1 MLTTQRRLGAFALLA
16 SIALAACSSSG
27 GSTTPSSAATTAPTA
42 AASAPASA
50 PAASGSPAPST
61 AAGPTPPSANV
72 TLQGAGATF
81 PAPLYTSW
89 FETYNGAYPNIQ
101 IDYQANGSGAGIT
114 AITQQTVDFGASDA
128 AMKDSEIAALPA
140 GKKLFHFPTALGAV
154 VVIYNLP
161 DVPKLQLDSAN
172 ISEIFLGKITKWN
185 DPAIAANNAG
195 VALPDTAIAV
205 VHRSDGS
212 GTTNA
217 FTTYLDTV
225 SPTWHA
231 GPGAGKSVNW
241 PVGIGASGNDGVSTA
256 VKQTPGAI
264 GYVDLSVAIS
274 SKLTSAYVKN
284 ADGQFVPGS
293 TDGVTAAAEAAVST
307 FPADFR
313 QAPIING
320 AGPTTY
326 PIATY
331 TYLLVYEDQADAT
344 KGQALVAFLF
354 WALTDGQAAENPLG
368 YAPLPQEVAQKALTQ
383 LHLVTTGG
391 TPIWP

>member
-1 MLTTQRRLGAFALLA
+1 MTTTPRRLGSLVLLA
-16 SIALAACSSSG
+16 SIALAACTGSGASTAPSAAANATPTTATSAAPGSSSAPG
-27 GSTTPSSAATTAPTA
+27 AAAPIPPTA
-42 AASAPASA
+42 S
-50 PAASGSPAPST
+50 
-61 AAGPTPPSANV
+61 V

-81 PAPLYTSW
+81 PAPLYQAW
-89 FETYNGAYPNIQ
+89 FQTYNETYKNIQ

-114 AITQQTVDFGASDA
+114 AITQGTVDFGASDA
-128 AMKDSEIAALPA
+128 PMKDTEITALPA

-154 VVIYNLP
+154 VAIYNLP
-161 DVPKLQLDSAN
+161 DVPKLQLDAAN
-172 ISEIFLGKITKWN
+172 GASIFLGKITKWN

-195 VALPDTAIAV
+195 VTLPDLAILV

-225 SPTWHA
+225 DPTWHA
-231 GPGAGKSVNW
+231 SVGAGKEVKW
-241 PVGIGASGNDGVSTA
+241 PTGIGASGNDGVATG

-274 SKLTSAYVKN
+274 TKLTSAYLKN

-313 QAPIING
+313 QGPIING
-320 AGPTTY
+320 KGPTTY
-326 PIATY
+326 PIASY
-331 TYLLVYEDQADAT
+331 TYLLVYADQTDAT
-344 KGQALVAFLF
+344 KGQALVAFIH
-354 WALTDGQAAENPLG
+354 WALTDGQAAETVLG
-368 YAPLPQEVAQKALTQ
+368 YAPLPAKVAQQTLAQ
-383 LHLVTTGG
+383 LHQVTTGG